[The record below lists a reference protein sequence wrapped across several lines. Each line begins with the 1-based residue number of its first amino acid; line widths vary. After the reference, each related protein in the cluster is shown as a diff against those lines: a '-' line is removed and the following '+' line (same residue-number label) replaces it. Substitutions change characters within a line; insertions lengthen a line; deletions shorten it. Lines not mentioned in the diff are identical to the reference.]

1 MLRDF
6 LVRAQIAE
14 IYDALWSHQILDE
27 FAMSLKRR
35 RPDLDPNRID
45 RTRALLIEQFPQAM
59 VRDYEH
65 LIPTMRNDVDDR
77 HVLAAAVKGN
87 ANVLVTFNVKHFPTY
102 ACEPFKIEVLTPDQF
117 LSSLWQTD
125 SKKMANV
132 LVLQAADLSR
142 PPKTPVQLVEG
153 LGTSA
158 PEFARLVLASRL
170 LDDQVL

>member
-35 RPDLDPNRID
+35 RPDLDPKRID
-45 RTRALLIEQFPQAM
+45 RTRTLLIEQFPEAI
-59 VRDYEH
+59 VREYED
-65 LIPTMRNDVDDR
+65 LIPLMRNDVDDR

-87 ANVLVTFNVKHFPTY
+87 ANVLVTFNVKHFTAN
-102 ACEPFKIEVLTPDQF
+102 ACEPYKIKVLTPDQF
-117 LSSLWQTD
+117 LCSLWQIY

-132 LVLQAADLSR
+132 LVLQAIDLSK
-142 PPKTPVQLVEG
+142 PPKTPVQLVETLG
-153 LGTSA
+153 LSA
-158 PEFARLVLASRL
+158 PEFANKVLASHL
-170 LDDQVL
+170 LDDQLL